1 MKPPS
6 DLKHLLLHFTGAR
19 SWREGPIT
27 LFTKG
32 EGCYL
37 WDDSGKRYLDAL
49 AGLFVV
55 QIGHGRADI
64 AKEMGRQAEQL
75 AYIPSWSATNP
86 VAVEAARLISD
97 LAPADLDAVF
107 FVSSGSE
114 AVESAIKFAR
124 QYHTAL
130 GNPGRTKVISRI
142 NSYHGTTMGALS
154 ATGLED
160 IRAPFLPLLPGFS
173 KVPNT
178 LGYTDGA
185 ACARLVEEEILRQ
198 GPDQVGM
205 VIAEPVQNGGG
216 AIVPPE
222 GYWPELRRIC
232 DRYGVLLAADEVIN
246 AFGRLGTW
254 FGSELVGAEPDL
266 ITFAKG
272 ATSGYAPIGGML
284 VRRPLVDRVL
294 DSPAAG
300 FIHGATWGG
309 HPVVMAASVANL
321 TAMQDEKVVEN
332 VARYGD
338 TLRASLH
345 NLREAHDVV
354 MDMRGTGYFYALALG
369 HSRRAGRNYT
379 DEESTRMVKEIL
391 PRLALE
397 ARLHLRVDDR
407 GGAKIMIS
415 PPLIAG
421 PEELDDMVERI
432 SRVLDK
438 VAATGKMAEAR

>member
-1 MKPPS
+1 MMTTP
-6 DLKHLLLHFTGAR
+6 DLNHLLLHFTSAR
-19 SWREGPIT
+19 SWRQGSIPF
-27 LFTKG
+27 FTRG

-37 WDDSGKRYLDAL
+37 WDDTGKRYLDAL

-64 AKEMGRQAEQL
+64 AKAMGDQAEQL
-75 AYIPSWSATNP
+75 AYIPSWSATSP
-86 VAVEAARLISD
+86 TTVEAATLIAD

-124 QYHTAL
+124 QYHAAM
-130 GNPGRTKVISRI
+130 GNPGRTKVISRM

-154 ATGLED
+154 ATALKD

-173 KVPNT
+173 NVPNT
-178 LGYTDGA
+178 LGHTDGV

-216 AIVPPE
+216 AIVPPA
-222 GYWPELRRIC
+222 GYWPELRRVC
-232 DRYGVLLAADEVIN
+232 DRYGVLLVADEVIN
-246 AFGRLGTW
+246 AFGRLGAW
-254 FGSELVGAEPDL
+254 FGSDLAGVTPDL

-272 ATSGYAPIGGML
+272 ATSGYAPIGGLL
-284 VRRPLVDRVL
+284 VRRPLVDQVL
-294 DSPAAG
+294 DSPAGG

-309 HPVVMAASVANL
+309 HPVVMATAVANL
-321 TAMQDEKVVEN
+321 RAMQDEKVVEN
-332 VARYGD
+332 VVQHED
-338 TLRASLH
+338 WLRGHLH
-345 NLREAHDVV
+345 DLMAAHDVV
-354 MDMRGTGYFYALALG
+354 MEVRGAGYFFALMLG
-369 HSRRAGRNYT
+369 HSRRAGRDYS
-379 DEESTRMVKEIL
+379 DEEAARIVKEVL

-397 ARLHLRVDDR
+397 AELHLRVDDR

-415 PPLIAG
+415 PPLIAT
-421 PEELDDMVERI
+421 PEELDDMAERV
-432 SRVLDK
+432 SRVLDRLPT
-438 VAATGKMAEAR
+438 AL

>member
-1 MKPPS
+1 MTTKP
-6 DLKHLLLHFTGAR
+6 DLNHLLLHFTGAR
-19 SWREGPIT
+19 AWREGSIP
-27 LFTKG
+27 LFSRG

-37 WDDSGKRYLDAL
+37 WDESGKRYLDAL

-64 AKEMGRQAEQL
+64 AKAMGNQAERL
-75 AYIPSWSATNP
+75 AYVPSWSATTTTT
-86 VAVEAARLISD
+86 VEAAGLIAE

-124 QYHTAL
+124 QYHAAR
-130 GNPGRTKVISRI
+130 GNPGRTKVISRM
-142 NSYHGTTMGALS
+142 NAYHGTTMGALS
-154 ATGLED
+154 ATALEN

-173 KVPNT
+173 NVPAT
-178 LGYTDGA
+178 LGHTDGV

-216 AIVPPE
+216 AIVPPA

-232 DRYGVLLAADEVIN
+232 DKYGVLLVADEVIN

-254 FGSELVGAEPDL
+254 FGSELVGVTPDL

-284 VRRPLVDRVL
+284 ARRPLVDQVL
-294 DSPAAG
+294 DSPAG
-300 FIHGATWGG
+300 SFLHGATWGG
-309 HPVVMAASVANL
+309 HPVVMAAAIANL

-332 VARYGD
+332 VAQNED
-338 TLRASLH
+338 WLRGRLH
-345 NLREAHDVV
+345 DLMAAHDVV
-354 MDMRGTGYFYALALG
+354 MEVRGVGYFFALMLG
-369 HSRRAGRNYT
+369 HSRRAGRGYS
-379 DEESTRMVKEIL
+379 DEDGARMVNEVL
-391 PRLALE
+391 PQLALDAE
-397 ARLHLRVDDR
+397 LHLRVDDR

-415 PPLIAG
+415 PPLIAT
-421 PEELDDMVERI
+421 PEELDDMTERI
-432 SRVLDK
+432 SRVLDNITT
-438 VAATGKMAEAR
+438 AI